1 MVSGFCKGSKNIEWV
16 KDSLFNKWCWESW
29 TATYKRKE
37 SDPYL
42 TRKTKIYSQWI
53 KDLNVGPEIVKLLE
67 GNIGNKFLNISLC
80 KEFLNLVAKAK
91 IKK

>member
-53 KDLNVGPEIVKLLE
+53 KDLNV
-67 GNIGNKFLNISLC
+67 
-80 KEFLNLVAKAK
+80 
-91 IKK
+91 